1 MPTFQDFQELDLRTG
16 TIIEAKIF
24 DKALKPAYIL
34 RIDFGVLGIKTSS
47 AQLTKRYR
55 PAELIQKQ
63 IIAVVNFPPKQIA
76 NVMSEC
82 LVLGVI
88 GDEGDVILLTTDQPS
103 ANGLKIG

>member
-16 TIIEAKIF
+16 TIIEADFF

-55 PAELIQKQ
+55 PEELIQKQ

-82 LVLGVI
+82 LVLGVV
-88 GDEGDVILLTTDQPS
+88 GGEGDVILLTTDQPS
-103 ANGLKIG
+103 ADGLKIG